1 MSDKGT
7 AYEQRAEV
15 APVKKGKRKTCMRHC
30 KRFWW
35 AYLIASILIIVLVV
49 CLM

>member
-1 MSDKGT
+1 MSDKGAT
-7 AYEQRAEV
+7 LEQRNEV
-15 APVKKGKRKTCMRHC
+15 APVKKGKRKSCMRHC

-35 AYLIASILIIVLVV
+35 AYLIAFVLIVVLVV

>member
-1 MSDKGT
+1 MSDKGAT
-7 AYEQRAEV
+7 VESRNEV
-15 APVKKGKRKTCMRHC
+15 ASVKKGKRKTCMRHC

-35 AYLIASILIIVLVV
+35 IYLIATILIIVLVV